1 MSKETAE
8 KLVGILAFV
17 AGVAAMVAF
26 GFLPIA
32 VGWYIGVGMGL
43 IVACVMCVILTLVCI
58 WLIVRVKSCI
68 SADDGS

>member
-17 AGVAAMVAF
+17 AGIMAMVAF
-26 GFLPIA
+26 AFLPIA
-32 VGWYIGVGMGL
+32 VGWYLGAGMGL
-43 IVACVMCVILTLVCI
+43 IVACVMCVVLTLVCI
-58 WLIVRVKSCI
+58 WLIARVKSRI